1 MIHLHRAI
9 TLFVV
14 CLCVP
19 HFLVAQSNQKLDS
32 ALCYTY
38 FDSAKSYFYRYDA
51 IDSLRYFGVR
61 LIDVSEKVG
70 HDSLYL
76 EGISIV
82 GVSYLRENDY
92 QNALQFFE
100 KNRSEAIR
108 LKDETVEAHSLINL
122 GNVYVAVDSNTKAM
136 QVLMDCAKLLEQRKD
151 SAMLTY
157 VYTSLGIIM
166 GKIYNRPEQLKFS
179 RKAFQVGG
187 GEIVDKKTLTLAC
200 NLAVN
205 YLNSNI
211 VDSAE
216 TLGLKVLEKSREF
229 GNLKTQTQILTHLA
243 NISNKRGKDSG
254 DLSYFRK
261 TIGYANEVIQYEE
274 TIKHSHTFCNIYTYQ
289 GQAYIFLDKPQ
300 KAITSLLKALEYAEK
315 EQSQQLTRHVY
326 SQLHLAYALAGNF
339 EKAYNAMVL
348 FKDVS
353 DTLSSEQNVRILND
367 LETKY
372 QTEKKEQQLREL
384 SQMNEIAELKL
395 KQRNIWII
403 VLIVLALL
411 IAGSVYFVSRQRLLK
426 HQQEALENRLLSLRV
441 QLNPH
446 FIFNAL
452 TAVQNYMLGGKDL
465 REAVRYLSNFA
476 KVMRAFLEYNQ
487 EEKITLDKELNAL
500 ELYVGI
506 QKLRFNNGFD
516 FDVEVNDGLDPEE
529 VQVPPMILQPLI
541 ENAIEHGI
549 RNLDNGK
556 ITLKYE
562 LEDGSLVMRLSDNGV
577 GRKKAAETG
586 VKSTD
591 KTSLATRITEERIAL
606 LNRKAEGKY
615 SLEIRDL
622 EEDGTGTEVIF
633 KIPFAES

>member
-1 MIHLHRAI
+1 M
-9 TLFVV
+9 
-14 CLCVP
+14 
-19 HFLVAQSNQKLDS
+19 DS
-32 ALCYTY
+32 VEMY
-38 FDSAKSYFYRYDA
+38 SYRYDA
-51 IDSLRYFGVR
+51 TDSLKFFGLMVMECSEALGDHESYFEALSV
-61 LIDVSEKVG
+61 
-70 HDSLYL
+70 
-76 EGISIV
+76 V

-92 QNALQFFE
+92 ENALSYFL
-100 KNRSEAIR
+100 RHR
-108 LKDETVEAHSLINL
+108 DETLKHGDSLDLARSLVNL
-122 GNVYVAVDSNTKAM
+122 GGVYSQMDSTKKAM
-136 QVLMDCAKLLEQRKD
+136 ETLMQCAKLLEHYQD
-151 SAMLTY
+151 SNMLVY
-157 VYTSLGIIM
+157 VYTNIGILM
-166 GKIYNRPEQLKFS
+166 GAVKNREEQLKFS
-179 RKAFQVGG
+179 KMAFAIGG
-187 GEIVDKKTLTLAC
+187 GKVVDQRTLTLAT
-200 NLAVN
+200 NLSIN
-205 YLNSNI
+205 YSNSELL
-211 VDSAE
+211 DSAL
-216 TLGLKVLEKSREF
+216 TLGKQALVKARELKNPK
-229 GNLKTQTQILTHLA
+229 NLTQILSHLA
-243 NISNKRGKDSG
+243 NVSSKLENYKDA
-254 DLSYFRK
+254 LR
-261 TIGYANEVIQYEE
+261 YANEVLEYEGL
-274 TIKHSHTFCNIYTYQ
+274 IKHDQTFSSTYTYKGIALGKLGRYKEALECLEKAASYAENEKALQ
-289 GQAYIFLDKPQ
+289 RKTMVLLQLHQAYEKVGDYKSAYKTL
-300 KAITSLLKALEYAEK
+300 LEY
-315 EQSQQLTRHVY
+315 Q
-326 SQLHLAYALAGNF
+326 
-339 EKAYNAMVL
+339 NANDSL
-348 FKDVS
+348 R
-353 DTLSSEQNVRILND
+353 SSENIQILND

-372 QTEKKEQQLREL
+372 QTEKKEQQVREL

-403 VLIVLALL
+403 VLVVLAFL

-516 FDVEVNDGLDPEE
+516 FDVEMDEELDPEE

-586 VKSTD
+586 VKSTE

-606 LNRKAEGKY
+606 LNRKAEGRY

-633 KIPFAES
+633 KIPFAEA